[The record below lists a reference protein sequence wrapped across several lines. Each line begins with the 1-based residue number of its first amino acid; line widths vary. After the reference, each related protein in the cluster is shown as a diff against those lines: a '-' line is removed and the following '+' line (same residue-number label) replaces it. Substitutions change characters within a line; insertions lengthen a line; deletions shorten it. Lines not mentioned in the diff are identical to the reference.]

1 EWRILSDL
9 TFTVSGSHFAVDNY
23 RQSFDKAYMDGGL
36 LNDTRRAAASLDKD
50 LINQLNATI
59 EYSYIFDRHYLDV
72 LMGTEYYSEKN
83 SDFNA
88 ATKNSPT
95 DLIPT
100 MNAASE
106 ADGVPSSSE
115 TVHIISS
122 GFGRLNYDFDQK
134 YLLQFNFRYDGSS
147 RLGNNKFGFFPGISI
162 GWNSQKED
170 FMENSNFRKVVSKL
184 KPRISYGVNGK
195 VDVLDNFTSFGAY
208 GSQGIY

>member
-1 EWRILSDL
+1 TARSYNHNPDGSLSDELNPGKGLGFGNPLYYEDKFLKDNLEQRINANLGIEWRILSDL

-147 RLGNNKFGFFPGISI
+147 RLGSSICVFFLVIS
-162 GWNSQKED
+162 
-170 FMENSNFRKVVSKL
+170 L
-184 KPRISYGVNGK
+184 
-195 VDVLDNFTSFGAY
+195 A
-208 GSQGIY
+208 